1 MTAESRHSLPSRT
14 FSGGHAV
21 SNYKEL
27 EDMNLVDNFLFGTA
41 VSNEEYGPLIAGTI
55 LETIFHRKIK
65 IKNVQSEKVVWPSN
79 PELHGI
85 RLDAYIE
92 EEAAAVELGNI
103 YDIEPEKKS
112 GEKTL
117 LPKRCRYYHTRIDE
131 NQLKAGKE
139 YYLLPTVWVIF
150 ITTFDP
156 FSENRMV
163 YTIRR
168 LCVEEPDMLYD
179 DGESTLFLYTKGT
192 KGNPP
197 DDLRELLRYMNETTS
212 ENACSPSLEK
222 VQACIDKIK
231 QDPTVR
237 REYMDLQE
245 FIDRERREAVAN
257 ITEENKKVSE
267 KLKETAAKLD
277 ETAAELDKAA
287 AERDQATAE
296 RDQATAERDQA
307 TAERDKA
314 TAERDQIRIDQRNYQ
329 ELTSIL
335 IDKNL
340 FDELK
345 HAAEDEAYRESL
357 YVEYGV
363 KPAQD

>member
-1 MTAESRHSLPSRT
+1 
-14 FSGGHAV
+14 
-21 SNYKEL
+21 
-27 EDMNLVDNFLFGTA
+27 

-117 LPKRCRYYHTRIDE
+117 LPKRCRYYHNRIDE

-168 LCVEEPDMLYD
+168 RCVEEPEMPYD

-192 KGNPP
+192 NGYPP
-197 DDLRELLRYMNETTS
+197 DDLRDLLRYMNETTS
-212 ENACSPSLEK
+212 ENACNPSLK
-222 VQACIDKIK
+222 RVQDCIDKIK
-231 QDPTVR
+231 QNPTVR

-245 FIDRERREAVAN
+245 FIDRERREAVAKA
-257 ITEENKKVSE
+257 EEEKNKLSDQLKATVAERDKVSE
-267 KLKETAAKLD
+267 KLDIT
-277 ETAAELDKAA
+277 
-287 AERDQATAE
+287 TAE
-296 RDQATAERDQA
+296 RDKAA
-307 TAERDKA
+307 AERDKA

>member
-1 MTAESRHSLPSRT
+1 MTAESRHYLPSRA

-92 EEAAAVELGNI
+92 EETVAVELGNI

-117 LPKRCRYYHTRIDE
+117 LPKRCRYYHNRIDE

-168 LCVEEPDMLYD
+168 RCVEEPEMPYD

-192 KGNPP
+192 NGNPP
-197 DDLRELLRYMNETTS
+197 DDLRDLLRYMNETTS
-212 ENACSPSLEK
+212 ENACNPSLK
-222 VQACIDKIK
+222 RVQDCIDKIK
-231 QDPTVR
+231 QNPTVR

-245 FIDRERREAVAN
+245 FIDRERREAVAKA
-257 ITEENKKVSE
+257 EEEKNKLSDQLKATVAERDKVSE
-267 KLKETAAKLD
+267 KLDIT
-277 ETAAELDKAA
+277 
-287 AERDQATAE
+287 
-296 RDQATAERDQA
+296 

>member
-1 MTAESRHSLPSRT
+1 MTAESRHYLPSRA

-117 LPKRCRYYHTRIDE
+117 LPKRCRYYHNRIDE

-168 LCVEEPDMLYD
+168 RCVEEPEMPYD

-192 KGNPP
+192 NGNPP
-197 DDLRELLRYMNETTS
+197 DDLRDLLRYMNETTS
-212 ENACSPSLEK
+212 ENACNPSLK
-222 VQACIDKIK
+222 RVQDCIDKIK
-231 QDPTVR
+231 QNPTVR

-245 FIDRERREAVAN
+245 FIDRERREAVAKA
-257 ITEENKKVSE
+257 EEEKNKLSDQLKATVAERDKVSE
-267 KLKETAAKLD
+267 KLDIT
-277 ETAAELDKAA
+277 
-287 AERDQATAE
+287 TAE
-296 RDQATAERDQA
+296 RDKAA
-307 TAERDKA
+307 AERDKA

>member
-1 MTAESRHSLPSRT
+1 MTAESRHYLPSRA

-92 EEAAAVELGNI
+92 EETVAVELGNI

-117 LPKRCRYYHTRIDE
+117 LPKRCRYYHNRIDE

-168 LCVEEPDMLYD
+168 RCVEEPEMPYD

-192 KGNPP
+192 NGNPP
-197 DDLRELLRYMNETTS
+197 DDLRDLLRYMNETTS
-212 ENACSPSLEK
+212 ENACNPSLK
-222 VQACIDKIK
+222 RVQDCIDKIK
-231 QDPTVR
+231 QNPTVR

-245 FIDRERREAVAN
+245 FIDRERREAVAKA
-257 ITEENKKVSE
+257 EEEKNKLSDQLKATVAERDKVSE
-267 KLKETAAKLD
+267 KLDIT
-277 ETAAELDKAA
+277 
-287 AERDQATAE
+287 TAE
-296 RDQATAERDQA
+296 RDKAA
-307 TAERDKA
+307 AERDKA

>member
-55 LETIFHRKIK
+55 LETIFHRKIR
-65 IKNVQSEKVVWPSN
+65 IKNVQSEKVVWPTN
-79 PELHGI
+79 PDLHGI

-117 LPKRCRYYHTRIDE
+117 LPKRCRYYHARIDE
-131 NQLKAGKE
+131 NQLKAGKK
-139 YYLLPTVWVIF
+139 YFQMPAVWVIF

-156 FSENRMV
+156 FAEDRMM
-163 YTIRR
+163 YTIRSR
-168 LCVEEPDMLYD
+168 CVEEPEMPYD
-179 DGESTLFLYTKGT
+179 DGASTLFLYTKGT

-197 DDLRELLRYMNETTS
+197 DDLRNLLRYMDETTS
-212 ENACSPSLEK
+212 ENACSPSLERM
-222 VQACIDKIK
+222 QACIAKIK

-237 REYMDLQE
+237 RKYMDLQE
-245 FIDRERREAVAN
+245 FIDRERREAAAKAEEEKNKLSDQLKATVA
-257 ITEENKKVSE
+257 ERDKVSE
-267 KLKETAAKLD
+267 KLDIT
-277 ETAAELDKAA
+277 
-287 AERDQATAE
+287 
-296 RDQATAERDQA
+296 

-314 TAERDQIRIDQRNYQ
+314 TAERDKTAAELDQIKIDQRNYQ
-329 ELTSIL
+329 KLTSIL
-335 IDKNL
+335 IDKNH

>member
-1 MTAESRHSLPSRT
+1 MTAESRHYLPSRA

-65 IKNVQSEKVVWPSN
+65 IKNVQSEKVVWPTN

-92 EEAAAVELGNI
+92 EETVAVELGNI

-117 LPKRCRYYHTRIDE
+117 LPKRCRYYHNRIDE

-168 LCVEEPDMLYD
+168 RCVEEPEMPYD

-192 KGNPP
+192 NGNPP
-197 DDLRELLRYMNETTS
+197 DDLRDLLRYMNETTS
-212 ENACSPSLEK
+212 ENACNPSLK
-222 VQACIDKIK
+222 RVQDCIDKIK
-231 QDPTVR
+231 QNPTVR

-245 FIDRERREAVAN
+245 FIDRERREAVAKA
-257 ITEENKKVSE
+257 EEEKNKLSDQLKATVAERDKVSE
-267 KLKETAAKLD
+267 KLDIT
-277 ETAAELDKAA
+277 
-287 AERDQATAE
+287 TAE
-296 RDQATAERDQA
+296 RDKAA
-307 TAERDKA
+307 AERDKA
-314 TAERDQIRIDQRNYQ
+314 TAERHQIRIDQRNYQ

>member
-1 MTAESRHSLPSRT
+1 MTAESRHYLPSRA

-65 IKNVQSEKVVWPSN
+65 IKNVQSEKVVWPTN

-92 EEAAAVELGNI
+92 EETVAVELGNI

-117 LPKRCRYYHTRIDE
+117 LPKRCRYYHNRIDE

-163 YTIRR
+163 YTIRCR
-168 LCVEEPDMLYD
+168 CVEEPEMPYD

-192 KGNPP
+192 NGNPP
-197 DDLRELLRYMNETTS
+197 DDLRDLLRYMNETTS
-212 ENACSPSLEK
+212 ENACNPSLK
-222 VQACIDKIK
+222 RVQDCIDKIK
-231 QDPTVR
+231 QNPTVR

-245 FIDRERREAVAN
+245 FIDRERREAVAKA
-257 ITEENKKVSE
+257 EEEKNKLSDQLKATVAERDKVSE
-267 KLKETAAKLD
+267 KLDIT
-277 ETAAELDKAA
+277 
-287 AERDQATAE
+287 
-296 RDQATAERDQA
+296 
-307 TAERDKA
+307 TAERDKGA
-314 TAERDQIRIDQRNYQ
+314 
-329 ELTSIL
+329 
-335 IDKNL
+335 
-340 FDELK
+340 
-345 HAAEDEAYRESL
+345 
-357 YVEYGV
+357 
-363 KPAQD
+363 

>member
-1 MTAESRHSLPSRT
+1 MTAESRHYLPSRA

-117 LPKRCRYYHTRIDE
+117 LPKRCRYYHNRIDE

-168 LCVEEPDMLYD
+168 RCVEEPEMPYD

-192 KGNPP
+192 NGNPP
-197 DDLRELLRYMNETTS
+197 DDLRDLLRYMNETTS
-212 ENACSPSLEK
+212 ENACNPSLK
-222 VQACIDKIK
+222 RVQDCIDKIK
-231 QDPTVR
+231 QNPTVR

-245 FIDRERREAVAN
+245 FIDRERREAVAKA
-257 ITEENKKVSE
+257 EEEKNKLSDQLKATVAERDKVSE
-267 KLKETAAKLD
+267 KLDIT
-277 ETAAELDKAA
+277 
-287 AERDQATAE
+287 
-296 RDQATAERDQA
+296 

>member
-1 MTAESRHSLPSRT
+1 MTVESRHSLPSRT

-65 IKNVQSEKVVWPSN
+65 IKNVQSEKVVWPTN
-79 PELHGI
+79 PDLHGI

-103 YDIEPEKKS
+103 YDIEPEKKCD
-112 GEKTL
+112 EKTL
-117 LPKRCRYYHTRIDE
+117 LPKRCRYYHARIDE
-131 NQLKAGKE
+131 NQLKAGKK
-139 YYLLPTVWVIF
+139 YFQMPAVWVIF

-156 FSENRMV
+156 FAEERMV
-163 YTIRR
+163 YTIRSR
-168 LCVEEPDMLYD
+168 CVEEPEMPYD
-179 DGESTLFLYTKGT
+179 DGASTLFLYTKGT

-197 DDLRELLRYMNETTS
+197 DDLRNLLRYMDETTS
-212 ENACSPSLEK
+212 ENACNPSLERM
-222 VQACIDKIK
+222 QACIAKIK

-237 REYMDLQE
+237 RKYMDLQE
-245 FIDRERREAVAN
+245 FIDRERREA
-257 ITEENKKVSE
+257 
-267 KLKETAAKLD
+267 AAKAEEEKNKLSD
-277 ETAAELDKAA
+277 QLKATVAERDKKAAELDKI
-287 AERDQATAE
+287 
-296 RDQATAERDQA
+296 
-307 TAERDKA
+307 K
-314 TAERDQIRIDQRNYQ
+314 IDQRNYQ
-329 ELTSIL
+329 KLTSIL

-357 YVEYGV
+357 YVEFGV
-363 KPAQD
+363 KSVQD

>member
-1 MTAESRHSLPSRT
+1 MTAESRHSMPSRT

-65 IKNVQSEKVVWPSN
+65 IKNVQSEKVVWPTN

-117 LPKRCRYYHTRIDE
+117 LPKRCRYYHNRIDE

-168 LCVEEPDMLYD
+168 RCVEEPEMPYD

-192 KGNPP
+192 NGNPP
-197 DDLRELLRYMNETTS
+197 DDLRDLLRYMNETTS
-212 ENACSPSLEK
+212 ENACNPSLK
-222 VQACIDKIK
+222 RVQDCIDKIK
-231 QDPTVR
+231 QNPTVR

-245 FIDRERREAVAN
+245 FIDRERREAVAKA
-257 ITEENKKVSE
+257 EEEKNKLSDQLKATVAERDKVSE
-267 KLKETAAKLD
+267 KLDIT
-277 ETAAELDKAA
+277 
-287 AERDQATAE
+287 TAE
-296 RDQATAERDQA
+296 RDKAA
-307 TAERDKA
+307 AERDKA

>member
-1 MTAESRHSLPSRT
+1 MTAESRHYLPSRA

-92 EEAAAVELGNI
+92 EEAAAIELGNI

-117 LPKRCRYYHTRIDE
+117 LPKRCRYYHNRIDE

-168 LCVEEPDMLYD
+168 RCVEEPEMPYD

-192 KGNPP
+192 NGNPP
-197 DDLRELLRYMNETTS
+197 DDLRDLLRYMNETTS
-212 ENACSPSLEK
+212 ENACNPSLK
-222 VQACIDKIK
+222 RVQDCIDKIK
-231 QDPTVR
+231 QNPTVR

-245 FIDRERREAVAN
+245 FIDRERREAVAKA
-257 ITEENKKVSE
+257 EEEKNKLSDQLKATVAERDKVSE
-267 KLKETAAKLD
+267 KLDIT
-277 ETAAELDKAA
+277 
-287 AERDQATAE
+287 TAE
-296 RDQATAERDQA
+296 RDKAA
-307 TAERDKA
+307 AERDKA

-357 YVEYGV
+357 YVEFGV
-363 KPAQD
+363 KSVQD

>member
-65 IKNVQSEKVVWPSN
+65 IKNVQSEKVVWPTN

-117 LPKRCRYYHTRIDE
+117 LPKRCRYYHNRIDE

-168 LCVEEPDMLYD
+168 RCVEEPEMPYD

-192 KGNPP
+192 NGNPP
-197 DDLRELLRYMNETTS
+197 DDLRDLLRYMNETTS
-212 ENACSPSLEK
+212 ENACNPALK
-222 VQACIDKIK
+222 RVQDCIDKIK
-231 QDPTVR
+231 QNPTVR

-245 FIDRERREAVAN
+245 FIDRERREAVAKA
-257 ITEENKKVSE
+257 EEEKNKLSDQLKATVAERDKVSE
-267 KLKETAAKLD
+267 KLDIT
-277 ETAAELDKAA
+277 
-287 AERDQATAE
+287 TAE
-296 RDQATAERDQA
+296 RDKAA
-307 TAERDKA
+307 AERDKA

>member
-1 MTAESRHSLPSRT
+1 MTAESRHYLPSRA

-65 IKNVQSEKVVWPSN
+65 IKNVQSEKVVWPTN

-92 EEAAAVELGNI
+92 EETVAVELGNI

-117 LPKRCRYYHTRIDE
+117 LPKRCRYYHNRIDE

-168 LCVEEPDMLYD
+168 RCVEEPEMPYD

-192 KGNPP
+192 NGNPP
-197 DDLRELLRYMNETTS
+197 DDLRDLLRYMNETTS
-212 ENACSPSLEK
+212 ENACNPSLK
-222 VQACIDKIK
+222 RVQDCIDKIK
-231 QDPTVR
+231 QNPTVR

-245 FIDRERREAVAN
+245 FIDRERREAVAKA
-257 ITEENKKVSE
+257 EEEKNKLSDQLKATVAERDKVSE
-267 KLKETAAKLD
+267 KLDIT
-277 ETAAELDKAA
+277 
-287 AERDQATAE
+287 TAE
-296 RDQATAERDQA
+296 RDKAA
-307 TAERDKA
+307 AERDKA

>member
-55 LETIFHRKIK
+55 LETIFQREIRIK
-65 IKNVQSEKVVWPSN
+65 KVQSEKVVWPTN

-117 LPKRCRYYHTRIDE
+117 LPKRCRYYHNRIDE

-168 LCVEEPDMLYD
+168 RCVEEPEMPYD

-192 KGNPP
+192 NGNPP
-197 DDLRELLRYMNETTS
+197 DDLRDLLRYMNETTS
-212 ENACSPSLEK
+212 ENACNPSLK
-222 VQACIDKIK
+222 RVQDCIDKIK
-231 QDPTVR
+231 QNPTVR

-245 FIDRERREAVAN
+245 FIDRERREAVAKA
-257 ITEENKKVSE
+257 EEEKNKLSDQLKATVAERDKVSE
-267 KLKETAAKLD
+267 KLDIT
-277 ETAAELDKAA
+277 
-287 AERDQATAE
+287 TAE
-296 RDQATAERDQA
+296 RDKAA
-307 TAERDKA
+307 AERDKA

>member
-1 MTAESRHSLPSRT
+1 MTVESRHSLPSRT

-65 IKNVQSEKVVWPSN
+65 IKNVQSEKVVWPTN

-92 EEAAAVELGNI
+92 EETVAVELGNI

-117 LPKRCRYYHTRIDE
+117 LPKRCRYYHNRIYE

-168 LCVEEPDMLYD
+168 RCVEEPEMPYD

-192 KGNPP
+192 NGNPP
-197 DDLRELLRYMNETTS
+197 DDLRDLLRYMNETTS
-212 ENACSPSLEK
+212 ENACNPSLK
-222 VQACIDKIK
+222 RVQDCIDKIK
-231 QDPTVR
+231 QNPTVR

-245 FIDRERREAVAN
+245 FIDRERREAVAKA
-257 ITEENKKVSE
+257 EEEKNKLSDQLKATVAERDKVSE
-267 KLKETAAKLD
+267 KLDIT
-277 ETAAELDKAA
+277 
-287 AERDQATAE
+287 TAE
-296 RDQATAERDQA
+296 RDKAA
-307 TAERDKA
+307 AERDKA

>member
-1 MTAESRHSLPSRT
+1 MTAESRHYLPSRA

-65 IKNVQSEKVVWPSN
+65 IKNVQSEKVVWPTN

-92 EEAAAVELGNI
+92 EETVAVELGNI

-117 LPKRCRYYHTRIDE
+117 LPKRCRYYHNRIDE

-168 LCVEEPDMLYD
+168 RCVEEPEMPYD

-192 KGNPP
+192 NGNPP
-197 DDLRELLRYMNETTS
+197 DDLRDLLRYMNETTS
-212 ENACSPSLEK
+212 ENACNPSLK
-222 VQACIDKIK
+222 RVQDCIDKIK
-231 QDPTVR
+231 QNPTVR

-245 FIDRERREAVAN
+245 FIDRERREAVAKA
-257 ITEENKKVSE
+257 EEEKNKLSDQLKATVAERDKVSE
-267 KLKETAAKLD
+267 KLDIT
-277 ETAAELDKAA
+277 
-287 AERDQATAE
+287 
-296 RDQATAERDQA
+296 

>member
-1 MTAESRHSLPSRT
+1 MTVESRHSLPSRT

-117 LPKRCRYYHTRIDE
+117 LPKRCRYYHNRIDE

-168 LCVEEPDMLYD
+168 RCVEEPEMPYD

-192 KGNPP
+192 NGNPP
-197 DDLRELLRYMNETTS
+197 DDLRDLLRYMNETTS
-212 ENACSPSLEK
+212 ENACNPSLK
-222 VQACIDKIK
+222 RVQDCIDKIK
-231 QDPTVR
+231 QNPTVR

-245 FIDRERREAVAN
+245 FIDRERREAVAKA
-257 ITEENKKVSE
+257 EEEKNKLSDQLKATVAERDKVSE
-267 KLKETAAKLD
+267 KLDIT
-277 ETAAELDKAA
+277 
-287 AERDQATAE
+287 TAE
-296 RDQATAERDQA
+296 RDKAA
-307 TAERDKA
+307 AERDKA

>member
-1 MTAESRHSLPSRT
+1 MTVESRHSLPSRT

-41 VSNEEYGPLIAGTI
+41 VSNEEYG
-55 LETIFHRKIK
+55 
-65 IKNVQSEKVVWPSN
+65 
-79 PELHGI
+79 GI

-117 LPKRCRYYHTRIDE
+117 LPKRCRYYHNRIDE

-168 LCVEEPDMLYD
+168 RCVEDPEMPYD

-192 KGNPP
+192 NGNPP
-197 DDLRELLRYMNETTS
+197 DDLRDLLRYMNETTS
-212 ENACSPSLEK
+212 ENACNPSLK
-222 VQACIDKIK
+222 RVQDCIDKIK
-231 QDPTVR
+231 QNPTVR
-237 REYMDLQE
+237 REYMGT
-245 FIDRERREAVAN
+245 ERV
-257 ITEENKKVSE
+257 
-267 KLKETAAKLD
+267 
-277 ETAAELDKAA
+277 
-287 AERDQATAE
+287 
-296 RDQATAERDQA
+296 
-307 TAERDKA
+307 
-314 TAERDQIRIDQRNYQ
+314 
-329 ELTSIL
+329 
-335 IDKNL
+335 
-340 FDELK
+340 
-345 HAAEDEAYRESL
+345 
-357 YVEYGV
+357 YGFTGIY
-363 KPAQD
+363 

>member
-55 LETIFHRKIK
+55 LETSFQREIRIK
-65 IKNVQSEKVVWPSN
+65 KVQSEKVVWPTN

-117 LPKRCRYYHTRIDE
+117 LPKRCRYYHNRIDE

-168 LCVEEPDMLYD
+168 RCVEEPEMPYD

-192 KGNPP
+192 NGNPP
-197 DDLRELLRYMNETTS
+197 DDLRDLLRYMNETTS
-212 ENACSPSLEK
+212 ENACNPSLK
-222 VQACIDKIK
+222 RVQDCIDKIK
-231 QDPTVR
+231 QNPTVR

-245 FIDRERREAVAN
+245 FIDRERREAVAKA
-257 ITEENKKVSE
+257 EEEKNKLSDQLKATVAERDKVSE
-267 KLKETAAKLD
+267 KLDIT
-277 ETAAELDKAA
+277 
-287 AERDQATAE
+287 
-296 RDQATAERDQA
+296 

>member
-117 LPKRCRYYHTRIDE
+117 LPKRCRYYHNRIDE

-168 LCVEEPDMLYD
+168 RCVEEPEMPYD

-192 KGNPP
+192 NGNPP
-197 DDLRELLRYMNETTS
+197 DDLRDLLRYMNETTS
-212 ENACSPSLEK
+212 DNACSPSLEK

-245 FIDRERREAVAN
+245 FINRERREAVAKA
-257 ITEENKKVSE
+257 EEEKNKLSDQLKATVAERDKVSE
-267 KLKETAAKLD
+267 KLDIT
-277 ETAAELDKAA
+277 
-287 AERDQATAE
+287 TAE
-296 RDQATAERDQA
+296 RDKAA
-307 TAERDKA
+307 AERDKA

>member
-1 MTAESRHSLPSRT
+1 MTAESRQYLPSRA

-117 LPKRCRYYHTRIDE
+117 LPKRCRYYHNRIDE

-168 LCVEEPDMLYD
+168 RCVEEPEMPYD

-192 KGNPP
+192 NGNPP
-197 DDLRELLRYMNETTS
+197 DDLRDLLRYMNETTS
-212 ENACSPSLEK
+212 ENACNPSLK
-222 VQACIDKIK
+222 RVQDCIDKIK
-231 QDPTVR
+231 QNPTVR

-245 FIDRERREAVAN
+245 FIDRERREAVAKA
-257 ITEENKKVSE
+257 EEEKNKLSDQLKATVAERDKVSE
-267 KLKETAAKLD
+267 KLDIT
-277 ETAAELDKAA
+277 
-287 AERDQATAE
+287 TAE
-296 RDQATAERDQA
+296 RDKAA
-307 TAERDKA
+307 AERDKA

>member
-1 MTAESRHSLPSRT
+1 MTVESRHSLPSRT

-65 IKNVQSEKVVWPSN
+65 IKNVQSEKVVWPTN

-85 RLDAYIE
+85 RLDAYVE
-92 EEAAAVELGNI
+92 EETVAVELGNI

-117 LPKRCRYYHTRIDE
+117 LPKRCRYYHNRIDE

-168 LCVEEPDMLYD
+168 RCVEEPEMPYD

-192 KGNPP
+192 NGNPP
-197 DDLRELLRYMNETTS
+197 DDLRDLLRYMNETTS
-212 ENACSPSLEK
+212 ENACNPSLK
-222 VQACIDKIK
+222 RVQDCIDKIK
-231 QDPTVR
+231 QNPTVR

-245 FIDRERREAVAN
+245 FIDRERREAVAKA
-257 ITEENKKVSE
+257 EEEKNKLSDQLKATVAERDKVSE
-267 KLKETAAKLD
+267 KLDIT
-277 ETAAELDKAA
+277 
-287 AERDQATAE
+287 TAE
-296 RDQATAERDQA
+296 RDKAA
-307 TAERDKA
+307 AERDKA

-357 YVEYGV
+357 YVEFGV

>member
-1 MTAESRHSLPSRT
+1 MTVESRHSLPSRT

-41 VSNEEYGPLIAGTI
+41 VSNEKYGPLIAGTI

-296 RDQATAERDQA
+296 RDQATAERD
-307 TAERDKA
+307 KA

>member
-1 MTAESRHSLPSRT
+1 MTAESRHYLPSRA

-65 IKNVQSEKVVWPSN
+65 IKNVQSEKVVWPTN

-92 EEAAAVELGNI
+92 EETVAVELGNI

-117 LPKRCRYYHTRIDE
+117 LPKRCRYYHNRIDE

-168 LCVEEPDMLYD
+168 RCVEEPEMPYD

-192 KGNPP
+192 NGNPP
-197 DDLRELLRYMNETTS
+197 DDLRDLLRYMNETTS
-212 ENACSPSLEK
+212 ENACNPSLK
-222 VQACIDKIK
+222 RVQDCIDKIK
-231 QDPTVR
+231 QNPTVR

-245 FIDRERREAVAN
+245 FIDRERREAVAKA
-257 ITEENKKVSE
+257 EEEKNKLSDQLKATVAERDKVSE
-267 KLKETAAKLD
+267 KLDIT
-277 ETAAELDKAA
+277 
-287 AERDQATAE
+287 
-296 RDQATAERDQA
+296 

-314 TAERDQIRIDQRNYQ
+314 RRRSIQR
-329 ELTSIL
+329 
-335 IDKNL
+335 
-340 FDELK
+340 
-345 HAAEDEAYRESL
+345 
-357 YVEYGV
+357 VPVCGV
-363 KPAQD
+363 WS

>member
-65 IKNVQSEKVVWPSN
+65 IKNVQSEKVVWPTN

-92 EEAAAVELGNI
+92 EETVAVELGNI

-117 LPKRCRYYHTRIDE
+117 LPKRCRYYHNRIDE

-168 LCVEEPDMLYD
+168 RCVEEPEMPYD

-192 KGNPP
+192 NGNPP
-197 DDLRELLRYMNETTS
+197 DDLRDLLRYMNETTS
-212 ENACSPSLEK
+212 ENACNPSLK
-222 VQACIDKIK
+222 RVQDCIDKIK
-231 QDPTVR
+231 QNPTVR

-245 FIDRERREAVAN
+245 FIDRERREAVAKA
-257 ITEENKKVSE
+257 EEEKNKLSDQLKATVAERDKVSE
-267 KLKETAAKLD
+267 KLDIT
-277 ETAAELDKAA
+277 
-287 AERDQATAE
+287 TAE
-296 RDQATAERDQA
+296 RDKAA
-307 TAERDKA
+307 AERDKA
-314 TAERDQIRIDQRNYQ
+314 TAERDQIRIDQRKYQ

>member
-1 MTAESRHSLPSRT
+1 MTVESRHSLPSRT

-65 IKNVQSEKVVWPSN
+65 IKNVQSEKVVWPTN

-117 LPKRCRYYHTRIDE
+117 LPKRCRYYHNRIDE

-168 LCVEEPDMLYD
+168 RCVEEPEMPYD

-192 KGNPP
+192 NGNPP
-197 DDLRELLRYMNETTS
+197 DDLRDLLRYMNETTS
-212 ENACSPSLEK
+212 ENACNPSLK
-222 VQACIDKIK
+222 RVQDCIDKIK
-231 QDPTVR
+231 QNPTVR

-245 FIDRERREAVAN
+245 FIDRERREAVAKA
-257 ITEENKKVSE
+257 EEEKNKLSDQLKATVAERDKVSE
-267 KLKETAAKLD
+267 KLDIT
-277 ETAAELDKAA
+277 
-287 AERDQATAE
+287 TAE
-296 RDQATAERDQA
+296 RDKAA
-307 TAERDKA
+307 AERDKA

>member
-117 LPKRCRYYHTRIDE
+117 LPKRCRYYHNRIDE

-168 LCVEEPDMLYD
+168 RCVEEPEMPYD

-192 KGNPP
+192 NGNPP
-197 DDLRELLRYMNETTS
+197 DDLRDLLRYMNETTS
-212 ENACSPSLEK
+212 ENACNPSLK
-222 VQACIDKIK
+222 RVQDCIDKIK
-231 QDPTVR
+231 QNPTVR

-245 FIDRERREAVAN
+245 FIDRERREAVAKA
-257 ITEENKKVSE
+257 EEEKNKLSDQLKATVAERDKVSE
-267 KLKETAAKLD
+267 KLDIT
-277 ETAAELDKAA
+277 
-287 AERDQATAE
+287 TAE
-296 RDQATAERDQA
+296 RDKAA
-307 TAERDKA
+307 AERDKA